1 MWGGAPPLGRTP
13 LRPTPPSGG
22 FPRNAPFL
30 LQMIIDFHTHLDFY
44 NSKELEPQLS
54 QFAGTIVAAS
64 VDQKSY
70 LANCAISQFA
80 QTNTRTCQI
89 IPTFGIHPNR
99 ADQNAALLDDSA
111 TTQRFAQ
118 YLSRSPIIGEIG
130 MDFCWSKS
138 SPQNQEKVFRYFLEY
153 CNKTRK
159 ACVIH
164 TKDAEQKICD
174 ILTDYPSARPIIH
187 WYDGPESI
195 YREFIRRGYPQTF
208 GVETIR
214 SRHLQN
220 LLRHTP
226 PELLLAETDNPDSE
240 PWLGGTRSDVR
251 LIERVY
257 EELAEL
263 LNMQQLELEKIMEDN
278 FNRIFKSS
286 NL

>member
-1 MWGGAPPLGRTP
+1 ML
-13 LRPTPPSGG
+13 
-22 FPRNAPFL
+22 
-30 LQMIIDFHTHLDFY
+30 IDFHTHLDFY
-44 NSKELEPQLS
+44 KSTELEKQLGGFS
-54 QFAGTIVAAS
+54 GVLVAAA
-64 VDQKSY
+64 VDEESY
-70 LANCAISQFA
+70 LANVAISQNA
-80 QTNTRTCQI
+80 QTSTRACHI

-99 ADQNAALLDDSA
+99 ADENAPLLDDQA
-111 TTQRFAQ
+111 TSQRFEK
-118 YLSRSPIIGEIG
+118 YLDQSPVIGEIG

-138 SPQNQEKVFRYFLEY
+138 SPANQEKVFRWFLEY

-240 PWLGGTRSDVR
+240 LWLGGTRSDVR

-263 LNMQQLELEKIMEDN
+263 LNMQQLELEKIIEDN
-278 FNRIFKSS
+278 FNRIIQKS
-286 NL
+286 